1 MLMWFSAELPP
12 VVADTHTHLP
22 ASPAEGAGLVVR
34 SARQHELPALLA
46 LEQSSFSADRISL
59 RSFRRFLRQS
69 PCPLYVASD
78 ADAVDTVLGY
88 ALLLLPARRRDAR
101 LYSLAVASSARGRG
115 VGGCLMAACVAAA
128 RADGRRELRL
138 EVAVHNRA
146 AIRLYLHTGFH
157 LAGRRRA
164 YYGDGSDAVCL
175 RRTL

>member
-1 MLMWFSAELPP
+1 MVAEN
-12 VVADTHTHLP
+12 HKHLP
-22 ASPAEGAGLVVR
+22 ASTSGGAGLVVR
-34 SARQHELPALLA
+34 SARQHELQALLT

-69 PCPLYVASD
+69 PCPVYVASD
-78 ADAVDTVLGY
+78 ADVVDGVLGY

-101 LYSLAVASSARGRG
+101 LYSLAVAPLARGRG
-115 VGGCLMAACVAAA
+115 VGGFLLAASVAAA

-146 AIRLYLHTGFH
+146 AIRLYLDCGFH

-164 YYGDGSDAVCL
+164 YYGDGSDAMCL
-175 RRTL
+175 RRPL